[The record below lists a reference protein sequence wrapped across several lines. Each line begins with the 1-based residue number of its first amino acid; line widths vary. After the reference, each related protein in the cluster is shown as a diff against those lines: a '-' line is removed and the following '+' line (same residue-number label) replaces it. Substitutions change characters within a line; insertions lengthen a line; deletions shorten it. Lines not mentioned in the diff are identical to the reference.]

1 LTNLQDA
8 SLDGARMQR
17 ASLGLASLQ
26 GTSLDRAAL
35 QFAFLG
41 RAKLHGA
48 SLAGAQLQGAYLDD
62 AELQGASLDGAQLQ
76 GASLDHA
83 ELQGASLDG
92 AQLQGASLDGAR
104 LQGASL
110 ANAGVWR
117 ARGAP
122 ELDLTD
128 LNGLDLGTKPWE
140 QRDGARSTFS
150 VWRDSILS
158 TIPTGGGD
166 DAGER
171 LSALGPA
178 PENEPKNLID
188 AEFWKK
194 ASTTP
199 SPNDEREKRTI
210 AFLVDL
216 ACSRNGAPYV
226 GRGLMR
232 NGRMEAAG
240 SQIAAVAA
248 RLRKGKSEQATCL
261 GVKDFTD
268 EDWASLDGLVV
279 AASTPAPDKKTK

>member
-1 LTNLQDA
+1 
-8 SLDGARMQR
+8 
-17 ASLGLASLQ
+17 
-26 GTSLDRAAL
+26 
-35 QFAFLG
+35 
-41 RAKLHGA
+41 
-48 SLAGAQLQGAYLDD
+48 
-62 AELQGASLDGAQLQ
+62 LQGASL
-76 GASLDHA
+76 
-83 ELQGASLDG
+83 EG

-117 ARGAP
+117 ARGTP

-140 QRDGARSTFS
+140 QGDAARSTFS

-158 TIPTGGGD
+158 TIPTAGGD

-178 PENEPKNLID
+178 PENQPKNLID
-188 AEFWKK
+188 AEFWSK
-194 ASTTP
+194 ASLTP
-199 SPNDEREKRTI
+199 PPPNDEREKRTV

-248 RLRKGKSEQATCL
+248 GLRKGKSEQATCL

-279 AASTPAPDKKTK
+279 VASTPAPDKKTK